1 MFIKWNYVMMKK
13 YWDLFCNKGGGDFDK
28 FYWDVKEK
36 VMTAFMMEKKRN

>member
-1 MFIKWNYVMMKK
+1 MMKK

-36 VMTAFMMEKKRN
+36 IMKAFMMENKRN